1 MMAVDGIKSVTMS
14 DKHILTDIGM
24 DMQDAAMLG

>member
-24 DMQDAAMLG
+24 DMQDVAMLG